1 MNQSKSDRDML
12 MEIAN
17 MVGAPT
23 LHYASD
29 KQQRL
34 ELESRLV
41 AVSVKIQQH
50 LNVQPKLVDPEATRQ
65 NPGVREILGGEFR
78 PENQWRRMGI

>member
-1 MNQSKSDRDML
+1 MTDKDML
-12 MEIAN
+12 AEVAN

-23 LHYASD
+23 MHYASD
-29 KQQRL
+29 KQVRL
-34 ELESRLV
+34 ELEDRLRRIS
-41 AVSVKIQQH
+41 AKIVEH
-50 LNVQPKLVDPEATRQ
+50 FKLEPKPVDPDATRQ

>member
-1 MNQSKSDRDML
+1 MKTDRDML

-29 KQQRL
+29 KQVRL
-34 ELESRLV
+34 ELEGRLT

-50 LNVQPKLVDPEATRQ
+50 LKVEAKPIDPDATRQ

-78 PENQWRRMGI
+78 PESEWRRRGI